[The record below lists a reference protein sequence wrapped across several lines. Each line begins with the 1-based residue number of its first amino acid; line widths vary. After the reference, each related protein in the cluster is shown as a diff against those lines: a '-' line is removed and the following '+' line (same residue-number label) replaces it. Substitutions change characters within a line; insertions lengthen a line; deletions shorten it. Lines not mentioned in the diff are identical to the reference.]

1 MGRQGELDRLPRR
14 GHRKS
19 GGGGGLSRRSS
30 EETRGKGGESDATE
44 LLLLEFFLGRLREG
58 SGWHLQSNAFSTPF
72 SCSVFFLLNLCF
84 LFLAVAYSSQYE
96 MAR

>member
-30 EETRGKGGESDATE
+30 EETRGKGGESDGTK
-44 LLLLEFFLGRLREG
+44 LVQLEFVAFERGVVGTFSPMLFQLLFHALFFFTEFVLSFPCSCIFL
-58 SGWHLQSNAFSTPF
+58 
-72 SCSVFFLLNLCF
+72 SV
-84 LFLAVAYSSQYE
+84 
-96 MAR
+96 